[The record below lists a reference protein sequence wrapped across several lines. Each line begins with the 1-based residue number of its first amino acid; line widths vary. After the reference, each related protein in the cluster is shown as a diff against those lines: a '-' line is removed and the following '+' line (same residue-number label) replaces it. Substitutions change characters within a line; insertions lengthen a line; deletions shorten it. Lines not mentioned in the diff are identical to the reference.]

1 MLEDVFAEIAEL
13 ASECRFSDCSHSN
26 EPGCRVLDAIES
38 GQLDEERLK
47 RFRKLLAEDRRNT
60 ATVAERRAR
69 DKHFGKLYKS
79 ILAGKQ
85 QEKGQK

>member
-1 MLEDVFAEIAEL
+1 VL
-13 ASECRFSDCSHSN
+13 AAVEQG
-26 EPGCRVLDAIES
+26 ELDAA
-38 GQLDEERLK
+38 RLK
-47 RFRKLLAEDRRNT
+47 RFRKLLSEDRHNT

-85 QEKGQK
+85 QEKGNK